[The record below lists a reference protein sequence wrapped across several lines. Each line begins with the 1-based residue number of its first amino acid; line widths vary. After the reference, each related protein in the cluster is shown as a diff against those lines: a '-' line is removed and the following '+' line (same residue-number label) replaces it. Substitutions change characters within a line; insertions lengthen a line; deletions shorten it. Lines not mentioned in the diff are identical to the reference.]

1 MNYLIEDLEK
11 RSNQPRCDMQFS
23 VSKNALLNELN
34 LLQGIVEK
42 KSTIPILSN
51 VLIETVNDS
60 TISLVATD
68 LDVSLQTEC
77 AAESGRPGSIVLQA
91 RKLFE
96 IVRNLPD
103 AEINFAKEEN
113 DWVKIVCASSE
124 FRIVG
129 QSKEHFPS
137 TPKAEKAGVTIPAAV
152 LHGLIN
158 RTVFAITQEESR
170 YALNGALLSFGEGR
184 LQMVATDGHRLALAA
199 ASLDQAVDGAD
210 PLKVIIPKKALIE
223 LARLTAGAEEDLE
236 LSRDENHLYFE
247 IQNRHLT
254 SRMLAGQFPNY
265 DLVLPK
271 NNDKSISLNVDRITQ
286 AIKRAALMADERSHG
301 VKVDLATGKLS
312 ITSQSADVGEAR
324 EVIPLDYTGDNLSIG
339 FNAQYVLDFLG
350 VVGTDEVLFEF
361 KDEQSPALLRP
372 SGDGPAD
379 YKYVVMPMRLL

>member
-1 MNYLIEDLEK
+1 M
-11 RSNQPRCDMQFS
+11 RFS
-23 VSKNALLNELN
+23 VGKNVLLRELN

-77 AAESGRPGSIVLQA
+77 AAESAKPGSMVLQA

-103 AEINFAKEEN
+103 AEINLTKEDN
-113 DWVKIVCASSE
+113 DWVKVVCASSE

-129 QSKEHFPS
+129 QAKEHFPS
-137 TPKAEKAGVTIPAAV
+137 TPKAEKAGVTIPASV

-170 YALNGALLSFGEGR
+170 YALNGALLLFGEGR
-184 LQMVATDGHRLALAA
+184 LQMVATDGHRLSLAA
-199 ASLDQAVDGAD
+199 SDLESSGESF
-210 PLKVIIPKKALIE
+210 KVIIPKKALIE
-223 LARLTAGAEEDLE
+223 LAKLTAGAEEDIE
-236 LSRDENHLYFE
+236 MSRDENHLYFE
-247 IQNRHLT
+247 VQSRHLT

-271 NNDKSISLNVDRITQ
+271 NNDKSISLNVDKITQ

-301 VKVDLATGKLS
+301 IKVDLANGKLS
-312 ITSQSADVGEAR
+312 ITSQSADVGEAK
-324 EVIPLDYTGDNLSIG
+324 EMIPLDYTGDNLSIG
-339 FNAQYVLDFLG
+339 FNAQYILDFLG

-372 SGDGPAD
+372 SGDEAD